1 MTHPSESIIREVMAS
16 KTYRTALATLTAE
29 HDRTVE
35 DIVALT
41 QIAAPSFQEETRAR
55 AFLAMAE
62 AHGLKNLE
70 IDAEGNVTGLRPGA
84 GNGPLVCIAAHL
96 DTVFPAGTDLAVRR
110 EGTKLYAPGVGDDTR
125 SLAVLLAWLRAMDAA
140 GVSTRADLLFVADV
154 GEEGPGDL
162 RGMRHLFQKGPY
174 RDRIS
179 AFITVDSPNMEHI
192 ATGGVGSKRYRV
204 TFNGPGGHSYGA
216 FGLVNPMFAMADA
229 ISRLGRITVP
239 DSPKTTYSASV
250 TGGGT
255 SINSIPNS
263 VWTDFDLR
271 SESPDELGRLE
282 ATFLN
287 LIDKSVAAEN
297 AARSTRNGPI
307 AAEIRKTGD
316 RPAGRTDETGDLA
329 RIAHAAISAH
339 GFQPGFETSS
349 TDANIPMSLGIPA
362 IKIGSGGTGGRA
374 HSLEEWIDV
383 APEPSIR
390 GMAAGL
396 ATGTGG
402 GRRGLN
408 HRGGATMCR
417 TGARWW
423 DTSAGCCAS
432 CSASCSS
439 LAGCSDSCRSSG
451 SGCCRSV

>member
-1 MTHPSESIIREVMAS
+1 MTDQAESIIHQVMGSDA
-16 KTYRTALATLTAE
+16 YRAAVATLTAE

-41 QIAAPSFQEETRAR
+41 EIAAPSFQEATRAH
-55 AFLAMAE
+55 AFHAMAE
-62 AHGLKNLE
+62 MHGLKHLA
-70 IDAEGNVTGLRPGA
+70 IDAEGNVTGLRPGI

-96 DTVFPAGTDLAVRR
+96 DTVFPAGTDLTVRR

-140 GVSTRADLLFVADV
+140 GVRTRADLLFVADV

-162 RGMRHLFQKGPY
+162 RGMRHLFEKGPY
-174 RDRIS
+174 KDRIS
-179 AFITVDSPNMEHI
+179 AFITVDSPDMVHI

-204 TFNGPGGHSYGA
+204 TFKGPGGHSYGA
-216 FGLVNPMFAMADA
+216 FGLVNPMYAMADA
-229 ISRLGRITVP
+229 IARLSRVTVP
-239 DSPKTTYSASV
+239 ASPKTTYSASV

-263 VWTDFDLR
+263 VWTEFDLR
-271 SESPDELGRLE
+271 SESPAELAWLE
-282 ATFLN
+282 ATFLD
-287 LIDKSVAAEN
+287 LLAKSVAAEN
-297 AARSTRNGPI
+297 EARSTRTGAVTTDI
-307 AAEIRKTGD
+307 VKIGD
-316 RPAGRTDETGDLA
+316 RPAGRTDANSDLV
-329 RIAHAAISAH
+329 RLAHAAISAH
-339 GFQPGFETSS
+339 GFHPSLETSS

-396 ATGTGG
+396 ATVLAVA
-402 GRRGLN
+402 GL
-408 HRGGATMCR
+408 A
-417 TGARWW
+417 
-423 DTSAGCCAS
+423 
-432 CSASCSS
+432 
-439 LAGCSDSCRSSG
+439 
-451 SGCCRSV
+451 